1 MKKLFYLIFL
11 VPLWSSSY
19 SQIKL
24 PEIGTSETQA
34 QLDLSKGL
42 SNEDWFTVKDKAGK
56 VAYQR
61 YFKNTAVGIKHG
73 FEAFDE
79 LKSEWNAVSCK
90 DESMYPVGTIN
101 RDNTIYYEMLSL
113 KIKTESAEINKTCS
127 VKDDQ
132 VFGFNLQSI
141 VVNDFS
147 YLVIIV
153 ITNKRG

>member
-1 MKKLFYLIFL
+1 MKKLIFTLIITFIS
-11 VPLWSSSY
+11 VSSY
-19 SQIKL
+19 GQLKL
-24 PEIGTSETQA
+24 PEIGTTETQA

-56 VAYQR
+56 VTYQR
-61 YFKNTAVGIKHG
+61 YFKNTAVGIKHA
-73 FEAFDE
+73 FEAFDV

-90 DESMYPVGTIN
+90 DGSMYPVGTIN

-113 KIKTESAEINKTCS
+113 KIKAESAEINKTCS